1 MRRVLASAVLLAA
14 AFTPVLT
21 APAAHAEPQWICPW
35 SVSVAYHAVTGE
47 YLCYA

>member
-1 MRRVLASAVLLAA
+1 MRRVLAAAVLATA
-14 AFTPVLT
+14 AFATM
-21 APAAHAEPQWICPW
+21 PAAHAEPQWICPW

>member
-1 MRRVLASAVLLAA
+1 VRRALAAAVLLAA
-14 AFTPVLT
+14 AFTAV
-21 APAAHAEPQWICPW
+21 PAAHAEPQWICPW